1 MNYLHLYIFLASIL
15 FSCKQTDSLEPQSSE
30 TLVIYMAADN
40 DLKGNALLNVYD
52 MVEGIKE
59 DQKVIVFM
67 DKGDKSS
74 YLMELNKKNGTAIH
88 RQVVKQYPDQNSADS
103 HTLHQVLKEV
113 IERYPSQQYGLIL
126 WSHGTSW
133 FPAPKPKTKSFGVDK
148 QSTMEIHDLATALP
162 TKFKYIL
169 FDACLMGS
177 VEVASELQNTSDYL
191 IASPTDILTTGMPY
205 QKILPVLLNT
215 QLTIE
220 DRLKEVCKTYIDH
233 YKQKEGRM
241 QSASI
246 ALYNLNHIPMV
257 QLVMQK
263 VISSRPNTKVK
274 ATNVQKFHK
283 EADCYDL
290 MDMIDKNY
298 GTKAAN
304 QMQTALSSFILF
316 HDHTEYFQETL
327 SLKNSHGINCYIPV
341 DPNTFYLEFYSN
353 LQWSKTTQ
361 YHKAIF

>member
-1 MNYLHLYIFLASIL
+1 MKHLLFIL
-15 FSCKQTDSLEPQSSE
+15 IATICFSCKQSESLKPQASE

-59 DQKVIVFM
+59 DQKVVVFM

-74 YLMELNKKNGTAIH
+74 YLMELNKKNGTSIH

-148 QSTMEIHDLATALP
+148 QSTMEIHDLASALP

-177 VEVASELQNTSDYL
+177 VEVTSELQNNTDYL

-205 QKILPVLLNT
+205 QKILPILLNT
-215 QLTIE
+215 QQTVE
-220 DRLKEVCKTYIDH
+220 KRLKEVCKTYIKH
-233 YKQKEGRM
+233 YKQKEGKM

-246 ALYNLNHIPMV
+246 ALYNLNNINMV
-257 QLVMQK
+257 QTAMQQ
-263 VISSRPNTKVK
+263 IITNHPNTKVK
-274 ATNVQKFHK
+274 AANVQKLHK
-283 EADCYDL
+283 QADCYDL
-290 MDMIDKNY
+290 IDMIEKNY
-298 GTKAAN
+298 GTKAAT
-304 QMQTALSSFILF
+304 QMKSTLSSFILF
-316 HDHTEYFQETL
+316 HDHTDKFQENL
-327 SLKNSHGINCYIPV
+327 SLDNLHGINCYIPV
-341 DPNTFYLEFYSN
+341 DPNTYYPEFYYN
-353 LQWSKTTQ
+353 LQWSKITQ

>member
-1 MNYLHLYIFLASIL
+1 MKHLLFIL
-15 FSCKQTDSLEPQSSE
+15 IATICFSCKPTESLKPQSSE

-59 DQKVIVFM
+59 DQKVVVFM

-74 YLMELNKKNGTAIH
+74 YLMELNKENGTAIH

-103 HTLHQVLKEV
+103 HTLHQVLKAV

-148 QSTMEIHDLATALP
+148 QSTMEIDDLATALP

-177 VEVASELQNTSDYL
+177 VEVASELQNNTDYL

-205 QKILPVLLNT
+205 KKILPILLNT
-215 QLTIE
+215 QQTVE
-220 DRLKEVCKTYIDH
+220 KRLKEVCRTYIKH
-233 YKQKEGRM
+233 YKQKEGKM

-246 ALYNLNHIPMV
+246 ALYNLNNINMV
-257 QLVMQK
+257 QTVMQQ
-263 VISSRPNTKVK
+263 IITNDPNMKVK
-274 ATNVQKFHK
+274 AAKVQKLHK
-283 EADCYDL
+283 DADCYDL
-290 MDMIDKNY
+290 FDMVQKNY
-298 GTKAAN
+298 GSNAAT
-304 QMQTALSSFILF
+304 QMNSALSSFILF
-316 HDHTEYFQETL
+316 HNHTDKFQENL
-327 SLKNSHGINCYIPV
+327 SLESVHGINCYIPV
-341 DPNTFYLEFYSN
+341 DPNTYYPEFYSN
-353 LQWSKTTQ
+353 LQWCKITQ
-361 YHKAIF
+361 YNKAIF

>member
-1 MNYLHLYIFLASIL
+1 MKHLLCIL
-15 FSCKQTDSLEPQSSE
+15 IAIACISCNQTESPKPQANE

-52 MVEGIKE
+52 MVEGIKK

-67 DKGDKSS
+67 DKGDKNS
-74 YLMELNKKNGTAIH
+74 YLMELNKENGTAIH
-88 RQVVKQYPDQNSADS
+88 RQVIKQYPDQNSADS
-103 HTLHQVLKEV
+103 HTLLQVLKEV
-113 IERYPSQQYGLIL
+113 MERYPSQKYGLIL

-177 VEVASELQNTSDYL
+177 VEVASELQNTTDYL

-205 QKILPVLLNT
+205 QKILPILLNT
-215 QLTIE
+215 HPTVE
-220 DRLKEVCKTYIDH
+220 ERLKEICKTYIDH

-246 ALYNLNHIPMV
+246 ALYNLNNSNMV
-257 QLVMQK
+257 QAAMQK
-263 VISSRPNTKVK
+263 IVVHHPNTKVK
-274 ATNVQKFHK
+274 AANVQKFHK
-283 EADCYDL
+283 EADC
-290 MDMIDKNY
+290 I
-298 GTKAAN
+298 
-304 QMQTALSSFILF
+304 
-316 HDHTEYFQETL
+316 
-327 SLKNSHGINCYIPV
+327 
-341 DPNTFYLEFYSN
+341 
-353 LQWSKTTQ
+353 
-361 YHKAIF
+361 